1 MWETLAQFKGSQMS
15 PGLLQD
21 FMDRCVKPR
30 PLVVEHRVVV
40 MAAGFQ

>member
-1 MWETLAQFKGSQMS
+1 MS

-21 FMDRCVKPR
+21 FMDRCVKLR

-40 MAAGFQ
+40 MAAGF